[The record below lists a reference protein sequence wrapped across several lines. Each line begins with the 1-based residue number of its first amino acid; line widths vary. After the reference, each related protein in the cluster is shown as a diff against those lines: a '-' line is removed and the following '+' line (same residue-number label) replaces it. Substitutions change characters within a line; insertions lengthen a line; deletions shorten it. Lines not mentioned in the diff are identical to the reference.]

1 MPGRDLGPARPA
13 ARTAPAS
20 VSAAAAEPA
29 DLSAAWD
36 DLRMEIVDAGRF
48 LPAAD
53 GTARYAEQLRVPA
66 LSVGTYSIPAGAADD
81 QEPHAEDEIYVVLSG
96 RGAFSASGRTI
107 NAGPAGRSSS
117 RPVRTIASTT
127 SPRT

>member
-1 MPGRDLGPARPA
+1 M
-13 ARTAPAS
+13 
-20 VSAAAAEPA
+20 
-29 DLSAAWD
+29 SAAWD

-53 GTARYAEQLRVPA
+53 GTTRYVEQLRVPA

-96 RGAFSASGRTI
+96 RGAFSAGGRTI
-107 NAGPAGRSSS
+107 DAGPGRTLFVPAGEDHRFHDVTEDLTVLVFFAPAYTG
-117 RPVRTIASTT
+117 RP
-127 SPRT
+127 

>member
-1 MPGRDLGPARPA
+1 
-13 ARTAPAS
+13 
-20 VSAAAAEPA
+20 
-29 DLSAAWD
+29 
-36 DLRMEIVDAGRF
+36 MEIVDAGRF

-53 GTARYAEQLRVPA
+53 GTARYEEQLRVPA

-81 QEPHAEDEIYVVLSG
+81 QGPHAEDEIYVVLSG
-96 RGAFSASGRTI
+96 RGAFTAGGRTI
-107 NAGPAGRSSS
+107 DPALAGRSSS